1 MEQEQLGR
9 GDDMTPSWGEQLVAR
24 IARING
30 WPVEDEVDPNEAL
43 KTMRECMSIACSTD
57 DEEIKEEALTN
68 MMDAFEA
75 LDTWITGGGFLP
87 SDWEGKRT

>member
-1 MEQEQLGR
+1 MEQEQLGQR
-9 GDDMTPSWGEQLVAR
+9 DAVTWGEQLVAR

-43 KTMRECMSIACSTD
+43 KTMRECMSSACSTN

-68 MMDAFEA
+68 MMDAFAA
-75 LDTWITGGGFLP
+75 LDAWITGGGFLP
-87 SDWEGKRT
+87 SEWKGVTQP